1 MALDRLTKVD
11 GGGISTTSD
20 YRVGIITATKFV
32 GPIEG
37 DVTGSITATDGT
49 FSGNV
54 TIGGTLTYEDVTNID
69 SVGLITA
76 RNGVKI
82 QTGTATTA
90 LVVEGNARVTGILTV
105 GTGSITLNENANT
118 INVGTALTLGHTQGL
133 QFHTQNLH
141 SAGFEVNQVNASGII
156 TATGAD
162 INGDLDVDGHTNLDN
177 VSISG
182 VTTSG
187 HLNINGDLSINDNYP
202 SIHLND
208 TDSNND
214 FMLQNQNGTF
224 TVYDVQGNADRF
236 EILSDGT
243 VRSPHYTL
251 QSASPSLTFT
261 DTNHDSDFMVQNA
274 NGLFKIY
281 DTTNSAD
288 RVTVAS
294 NGNVSVKKDL
304 DVDGHTNL
312 DNVSIA
318 GVTTF
323 ASDINTQRI
332 SVASGNIITLP
343 DGGRESNEAHIRL
356 GNDGDFRM
364 YHEDGAHTTLENHS
378 SSSDLILM
386 TSSVARNILFKTNG
400 NNERLRISSNG
411 DVTTTGASYSRA
423 NAGFTARK
431 GDSVNITRASGTPL
445 EINRTGNNGTVIN
458 LFKDQT
464 IIGSVGVDSGDV
476 WIGANGTSYS
486 ETLRIDSGGRVLINR
501 TNNDAPG
508 GYASKLQIR
517 DTTYTASISLVRNDP
532 GGGGPALVFGKSRNA
547 AQSDATLVQSGDTL
561 GQIDFYGA
569 DGNDM
574 NSGGANI
581 TAQVDGTP
589 GSNDMPGRLIFK
601 TTANGAASSTERLRI
616 TSNGKVNIGTGELDQ
631 TDRLLNVYG
640 GRMRVTYPG
649 NGNSIEL
656 MNTASSGNSYGLL
669 IQAGTNSS
677 DYNSTFR
684 NTSGTTLF
692 RIRGD
697 GKIGINEVNPTE
709 MLHIKAED
717 NTDSFGGIIV
727 YANNN
732 SVYTKHGWRGLDSN
746 EAVRFAISGTEK
758 MRLTNGGKLAL
769 GRSSADEMLHITHD
783 DNTDGFGGIK
793 IAANNNSV
801 YVKYGWRGIDGSA
814 DLRFGVAGSERL
826 RIDSSGNVLIGTTSA
841 TAEFTVRAGG
851 TVAAFEGTGGS
862 GAIAIRDADAGTYV
876 FLKDDGGTFHIQTSG
891 SSYSDK
897 FSILANGNVG
907 IEETSPDTKLHIK
920 NGTLMIETTTPFY
933 SGSGENG
940 ENYPTIFFKGD
951 HSSGNNPAHAKI
963 TVRHSGQN
971 TYSGDIVLMPRGY
984 YSGSYTYQDVL
995 RVSAYKRVGINEAS
1009 PENALHISGTTTHS
1023 AGSLLRLDATTGDN
1037 FIIFDNTSDSSE
1049 WVVGNDSTAR
1059 DEFRLAYNGGSGYN
1073 TDIIRIDGTTNNGV
1087 VTIDGGTTTLV
1098 KIKGDS
1104 AGTAGLRLGGDNSQ
1118 NQCTGFVEV
1127 HQDESHGGGFFYNGD
1142 GSPSFASSGEAAD
1155 YFSLY
1160 RFSSGSRHVVQR
1172 WFHSSNDCEMF
1183 GNLTIDNGTSTL
1195 IRVRG
1200 NNDGTAGISCGG
1212 GDGQNQCT
1220 GYVEVTQDE
1229 IHGGGIFYN
1238 GDGSPAFATNETADR
1253 VTFYRMHNGTR
1264 YEVFSTPYNESSIRF
1279 RGDLRPAVTNNIDLG
1294 SSSLRWR
1301 DVYCNQGA
1309 FNNSDETLKQDIASL
1324 TTAEMNVAKRLS
1336 GLFKTYR
1343 WKDAVEEKGTDK
1355 ARTHTGIIAQQIVA
1369 AMEAEGLDY
1378 ANYGFIGYD
1387 EWYQNDKG
1395 EVIEIEDANDNN
1407 LDGYTKVGRYSV
1419 RYTELLSFI
1428 AAYNEQRFASIESRL
1443 SALEGS

>member
-1 MALDRLTKVD
+1 
-11 GGGISTTSD
+11 
-20 YRVGIITATKFV
+20 
-32 GPIEG
+32 
-37 DVTGSITATDGT
+37 
-49 FSGNV
+49 
-54 TIGGTLTYEDVTNID
+54 
-69 SVGLITA
+69 
-76 RNGVKI
+76 
-82 QTGTATTA
+82 
-90 LVVEGNARVTGILTV
+90 
-105 GTGSITLNENANT
+105 
-118 INVGTALTLGHTQGL
+118 
-133 QFHTQNLH
+133 
-141 SAGFEVNQVNASGII
+141 
-156 TATGAD
+156 
-162 INGDLDVDGHTNLDN
+162 
-177 VSISG
+177 
-182 VTTSG
+182 
-187 HLNINGDLSINDNYP
+187 
-202 SIHLND
+202 
-208 TDSNND
+208 
-214 FMLQNQNGTF
+214 
-224 TVYDVQGNADRF
+224 
-236 EILSDGT
+236 
-243 VRSPHYTL
+243 
-251 QSASPSLTFT
+251 
-261 DTNHDSDFMVQNA
+261 
-274 NGLFKIY
+274 
-281 DTTNSAD
+281 
-288 RVTVAS
+288 
-294 NGNVSVKKDL
+294 
-304 DVDGHTNL
+304 
-312 DNVSIA
+312 
-318 GVTTF
+318 
-323 ASDINTQRI
+323 
-332 SVASGNIITLP
+332 
-343 DGGRESNEAHIRL
+343 
-356 GNDGDFRM
+356 
-364 YHEDGAHTTLENHS
+364 
-378 SSSDLILM
+378 
-386 TSSVARNILFKTNG
+386 
-400 NNERLRISSNG
+400 
-411 DVTTTGASYSRA
+411 
-423 NAGFTARK
+423 
-431 GDSVNITRASGTPL
+431 
-445 EINRTGNNGTVIN
+445 
-458 LFKDQT
+458 
-464 IIGSVGVDSGDV
+464 
-476 WIGANGTSYS
+476 
-486 ETLRIDSGGRVLINR
+486 
-501 TNNDAPG
+501 
-508 GYASKLQIR
+508 
-517 DTTYTASISLVRNDP
+517 
-532 GGGGPALVFGKSRNA
+532 
-547 AQSDATLVQSGDTL
+547 
-561 GQIDFYGA
+561 
-569 DGNDM
+569 
-574 NSGGANI
+574 
-581 TAQVDGTP
+581 
-589 GSNDMPGRLIFK
+589 
-601 TTANGAASSTERLRI
+601 
-616 TSNGKVNIGTGELDQ
+616 
-631 TDRLLNVYG
+631 YG

-1172 WFHSSNDCEMF
+1172 WFHSSN
-1183 GNLTIDNGTSTL
+1183 
-1195 IRVRG
+1195 
-1200 NNDGTAGISCGG
+1200 
-1212 GDGQNQCT
+1212 
-1220 GYVEVTQDE
+1220 
-1229 IHGGGIFYN
+1229 
-1238 GDGSPAFATNETADR
+1238 
-1253 VTFYRMHNGTR
+1253 
-1264 YEVFSTPYNESSIRF
+1264 
-1279 RGDLRPAVTNNIDLG
+1279 
-1294 SSSLRWR
+1294 
-1301 DVYCNQGA
+1301 
-1309 FNNSDETLKQDIASL
+1309 
-1324 TTAEMNVAKRLS
+1324 
-1336 GLFKTYR
+1336 
-1343 WKDAVEEKGTDK
+1343 
-1355 ARTHTGIIAQQIVA
+1355 
-1369 AMEAEGLDY
+1369 
-1378 ANYGFIGYD
+1378 
-1387 EWYQNDKG
+1387 
-1395 EVIEIEDANDNN
+1395 
-1407 LDGYTKVGRYSV
+1407 
-1419 RYTELLSFI
+1419 
-1428 AAYNEQRFASIESRL
+1428 
-1443 SALEGS
+1443 